1 MTRITGI
8 TLAALAALVCAAG
21 PAHAQI
27 SDGIIKIG
35 VLNDQSSLYADLAG
49 QGSVVAAKMAV
60 EDFGAEKKGLDR
72 KSTRLNSSHIQK
84 SRMPS
89 SA

>member
-1 MTRITGI
+1 MNRTIAW
-8 TLAALAALVCAAG
+8 AALLACAAG
-21 PAHAQI
+21 PGPRAQDASRPEGPRAEFDRDI
-27 SDGIIKIG
+27 RPIFAGHCIACHGGIRQKGG
-35 VLNDQSSLYADLAG
+35 VSLRSRKA
-49 QGSVVAAKMAV
+49 
-60 EDFGAEKKGLDR
+60 DR